1 MQTLYLP
8 LNPKC
13 SNFKGEKTFETFVV
27 KKIKMK
33 NLYINNRF
41 FFSLIGVGILY
52 VFAFFFPG
60 LMMVAHIV
68 LLLVFLATMVDYL
81 LLFREKDG
89 VLAQRILPEKLS
101 NGDENPVKV
110 DIKNNYSFKINTK
123 IIDEIP
129 FQFQKRDF
137 LIQKQI
143 APGKNTLFQYILEP
157 KERGEYSFGALNIFV
172 SSPLGFISKR
182 FTFQKDAMLPAYPSF
197 VHLTK
202 YELMALQNEFLL
214 GGIKR
219 IRKLGHTMEF
229 EQIKEYVPGDDVRT
243 INWKATSKT
252 NRLMVNQFQ
261 DEKSQRIFMLIDKG
275 RTMKMP
281 FKGLSLL
288 DYSIN
293 ASMALSHIILKKG
306 DRAGMMTFSKKTENK
321 VAADNK
327 SGQLRRISEALYNI
341 KTDFYESDFNRLYQ
355 DVKYS
360 VNQRSLVLLFTNFE
374 TLDAL
379 NRQMKYLRGIAKNHL
394 LVVVF
399 FKNSELQNLLHKNPE
414 SIQEIYD
421 EVIAEKFEF
430 EKKLIIQ
437 ELRKY
442 GIYSVYTLPENLN
455 VDVINKYLEIKARGI
470 L

>member
-1 MQTLYLP
+1 M
-8 LNPKC
+8 
-13 SNFKGEKTFETFVV
+13 
-27 KKIKMK
+27 KK
-33 NLYINNRF
+33 LYINTRF
-41 FFSLIGVGILY
+41 FFALIGVGMLYIL
-52 VFAFFFPG
+52 AFFFSFFMILG
-60 LMMVAHIV
+60 HSA
-68 LLLVFLATMVDYL
+68 LLLVFFIAFVDYL
-81 LLFREKDG
+81 LVFRPKDA

-101 NGDENPVKV
+101 NGDENFIKI
-110 DIKNNYSFKINTK
+110 DIKNNYTFKINVK
-123 IIDEIP
+123 VIDEIP

-137 LIQKQI
+137 LIVKEIQ
-143 APGKNTLFQYILEP
+143 PGKNVFFQYSLEP
-157 KERGEYSFGALNIFV
+157 KDRGEYNFGALNV
-172 SSPLGFISKR
+172 YASSPIGFISKR
-182 FTFQKDAMLPAYPSF
+182 FIFQKDTSLACYPSF
-197 VHLTK
+197 IHLRK

-214 GGIKR
+214 GGIKK

-281 FKGLSLL
+281 FNGLSLL

-293 ASMALSHIILKKG
+293 ATMALSHIILKKG
-306 DRAGMMTFSKKTENK
+306 DRAGMMTFSKKAENK

-327 SGQLRRISEALYNI
+327 SGQLRKISEALYNI
-341 KTDFYESDFNRLYQ
+341 KTDFFESDFNRLYQ

-360 VNQRSLVLLFTNFE
+360 LNQRSLVLLFTNFE
-374 TLDAL
+374 TLDGL
-379 NRQMKYLRGIAKNHL
+379 SRQMKYLRGIAKNHL

-399 FKNSELQNLLHKNPE
+399 FKNTEVQKIIHSNPE
-414 SIQEIYD
+414 TMQEIYD
-421 EVIAEKFEF
+421 EIIAEKFEF

-455 VDVINKYLEIKARGI
+455 VEVINKYLEIKARGI

>member
-1 MQTLYLP
+1 
-8 LNPKC
+8 
-13 SNFKGEKTFETFVV
+13 
-27 KKIKMK
+27 MK
-33 NLYINNRF
+33 NLYINTRF
-41 FFSLIGVGILY
+41 FFALIGVGILY
-52 VFAFFFPG
+52 VFAFFFPF
-60 LMMVAHIV
+60 LMWVAHI
-68 LLLVFLATMVDYL
+68 LLLLCFFTAMVEYL
-81 LLFREKDG
+81 LLFNAKNG
-89 VLAQRILPEKLS
+89 ISAQRILPEKLS

-110 DIKNNYSFKINTK
+110 DIKNNYDFTLNVRV
-123 IIDEIP
+123 IDEIP

-137 LIQKQI
+137 LIEKQI
-143 APGKNTLFQYILEP
+143 EPGRNTYFQYILKP
-157 KERGEYSFGALNIFV
+157 KERGEYSFGNLNIYA
-172 SSPLGFISKR
+172 SSPVGFISKR
-182 FTFQKDAMLPAYPSF
+182 FTFQKDALLPAYPSF
-197 VHLTK
+197 IHLRK
-202 YELMALQNEFLL
+202 YELMALQSEFLL

-229 EQIKEYVPGDDVRT
+229 EQIKEYVPGDDIRT

-261 DEKSQRIFMLIDKG
+261 DEKSQRIFMLIDTG

-293 ASMALSHIILKKG
+293 ATMALSHIILKKG

-321 VAADNK
+321 IAADNK
-327 SGQLRRISEALYNI
+327 SGQLRKISEALYNI
-341 KTDFYESDFNRLYQ
+341 KTDFFESDFSRLYQ
-355 DVKYS
+355 DVKYTL
-360 VNQRSLVLLFTNFE
+360 NQRSLILLFTNFE
-374 TLDAL
+374 TLDGL
-379 NRQMKYLRGIAKNHL
+379 NRQMKYLRGIARNHL

-399 FKNSELQNLLHKNPE
+399 FKNAELQTLLKGNPE
-414 SIQEIYD
+414 SMQEIYD
-421 EVIAEKFEF
+421 EIVAEKFEF

-442 GIYSVYTLPENLN
+442 GIYTVYTLPENLN

>member
-1 MQTLYLP
+1 
-8 LNPKC
+8 
-13 SNFKGEKTFETFVV
+13 
-27 KKIKMK
+27 MK
-33 NLYINNRF
+33 NLYINTRF
-41 FFSLIGVGILY
+41 FFALICVGMLY
-52 VFAFFFPG
+52 VLAFFFPFFMILG
-60 LMMVAHIV
+60 HG
-68 LLLVFLATMVDYL
+68 LLLLIFLTAFVDYL
-81 LLFREKDG
+81 LVFRQKDA
-89 VLAQRILPEKLS
+89 VLAQRVLPEKLS
-101 NGDENPVKV
+101 NGDENAVKI
-110 DIKNNYSFKINTK
+110 DIKNNYSFKINVK
-123 IIDEIP
+123 VIDEIP

-137 LIQKQI
+137 LIRKEIQS
-143 APGKNTLFQYILEP
+143 GKNILFQYFLEP
-157 KERGEYSFGALNIFV
+157 KERGEYNFGALNV
-172 SSPLGFISKR
+172 YASSPIGFISKR
-182 FTFQKDAMLPAYPSF
+182 FVFQKDTSLASYPSF
-197 VHLTK
+197 IHLRK

-214 GGIKR
+214 GGIKK

-281 FKGLSLL
+281 FNGLSLL

-293 ASMALSHIILKKG
+293 ATMALSHIILKKG
-306 DRAGMMTFSKKTENK
+306 DRAGMMTFSKKAENK
-321 VAADNK
+321 VAAENK
-327 SGQLRRISEALYNI
+327 SGQLRKISEALYNI
-341 KTDFYESDFNRLYQ
+341 KTDFFESDFNRLYQ

-360 VNQRSLVLLFTNFE
+360 INQRSLVLLFTNFE
-374 TLDAL
+374 TLDGL

-399 FKNSELQNLLHKNPE
+399 FKNTEIQKLIHTHPE
-414 SIQEIYD
+414 SMQGIYD
-421 EVIAEKFEF
+421 EIIAEKFEF

>member
-1 MQTLYLP
+1 
-8 LNPKC
+8 
-13 SNFKGEKTFETFVV
+13 
-27 KKIKMK
+27 MK
-33 NLYINNRF
+33 NLYINTRF
-41 FFSLIGVGILY
+41 FFALIAVGILY
-52 VFAFFFPG
+52 VFAFFFPFV
-60 LMMVAHIV
+60 MMIAHGILLLCFLAAMV
-68 LLLVFLATMVDYL
+68 DGLLVFNQ
-81 LLFREKDG
+81 KNG
-89 VLAQRILPEKLS
+89 ISAQRILPEKLS
-101 NGDENPVKV
+101 NGDENPINI
-110 DIKNNYSFKINTK
+110 DIKNNYGFKIHVN

-137 LIQKQI
+137 LIEKQI
-143 APGKNTLFQYILEP
+143 GPGKNTFFQYILEP
-157 KERGEYSFGALNIFV
+157 KERGEYNFGSLNVYV
-172 SSPLGFISKR
+172 SSPLGLVSKR
-182 FTFQKDAMLPAYPSF
+182 FSFQKDATLATYPSF
-197 VHLTK
+197 IHLRK
-202 YELMALQNEFLL
+202 YELMALQSEFLL

-229 EQIKEYVPGDDVRT
+229 EQIKDYVPGDDIRT
-243 INWKATSKT
+243 INWKATSKM

-281 FKGLSLL
+281 FNGLSLL

-293 ASMALSHIILKKG
+293 ATMALSHIILKKG

-321 VAADNK
+321 VAAENK
-327 SGQLRRISEALYNI
+327 SGQLRKISEALYNI
-341 KTDFYESDFNRLYQ
+341 KTDFFESDFNRLYQ

-360 VNQRSLVLLFTNFE
+360 LNQRSLLLLFTNFE
-374 TLDAL
+374 TLDGL
-379 NRQMKYLRGIAKNHL
+379 NRQLKYLRGIAKNHL

-399 FKNSELQNLLHKNPE
+399 FKNAELQTLIHKNPE
-414 SIQEIYD
+414 STQEIYD
-421 EVIAEKFEF
+421 EIIAEKFEF

-442 GIYSVYTLPENLN
+442 GIYTVYTLPENLN

>member
-1 MQTLYLP
+1 
-8 LNPKC
+8 
-13 SNFKGEKTFETFVV
+13 
-27 KKIKMK
+27 
-33 NLYINNRF
+33 
-41 FFSLIGVGILY
+41 
-52 VFAFFFPG
+52 
-60 LMMVAHIV
+60 MMIVAHMV
-68 LLLVFLATMVDYL
+68 LLLCFLAAMVDGL
-81 LLFREKDG
+81 LIFNQKNG
-89 VLAQRILPEKLS
+89 ISAQRILPEKLS
-101 NGDENPVKV
+101 NGDENPVKI
-110 DIKNNYSFKINTK
+110 DIRNNYGFTIHANV
-123 IIDEIP
+123 IDEIP

-137 LIQKQI
+137 LIKKKI
-143 APGKNTLFQYILEP
+143 EAGKNNFFQYILEP
-157 KERGEYSFGALNIFV
+157 KERGEYNFGSLNIYV
-172 SSPLGFISKR
+172 SSPLGLVSKR
-182 FTFQKDAMLPAYPSF
+182 FSFQKDANLPAYPSF
-197 VHLTK
+197 IHLRK
-202 YELMALQNEFLL
+202 YELMALQSEFLL

-229 EQIKEYVPGDDVRT
+229 EQIKDYVPGDDIRT

-293 ASMALSHIILKKG
+293 AAMALSHIILKKG

-321 VAADNK
+321 VAAENK
-327 SGQLRRISEALYNI
+327 SGQLRKISEALYNI
-341 KTDFYESDFNRLYQ
+341 KTDFFESDFNRLYQ

-360 VNQRSLVLLFTNFE
+360 LNQRSLVLLFTNFE
-374 TLDAL
+374 TLDGL
-379 NRQMKYLRGIAKNHL
+379 NRQLKYLRGIAKNHL
-394 LVVVF
+394 LVVIF
-399 FKNSELQNLLHKNPE
+399 FKNSELQTLIHKNPE
-414 SIQEIYD
+414 STQEIYD
-421 EVIAEKFEF
+421 EIIAEKFEF

>member
-1 MQTLYLP
+1 
-8 LNPKC
+8 
-13 SNFKGEKTFETFVV
+13 
-27 KKIKMK
+27 MK
-33 NLYINNRF
+33 NLYINTRF
-41 FFSLIGVGILY
+41 FFALIAVGILY
-52 VFAFFFPG
+52 VFAFFFPFV
-60 LMMVAHIV
+60 MMIAHGILLLCFLAAMV
-68 LLLVFLATMVDYL
+68 DGLLVFNQ
-81 LLFREKDG
+81 KNG
-89 VLAQRILPEKLS
+89 ISAQRILPEKLS
-101 NGDENPVKV
+101 NGDENPIKI
-110 DIKNNYSFKINTK
+110 DIKNNYGFKIHVN

-137 LIQKQI
+137 LIEKQI
-143 APGKNTLFQYILEP
+143 GPGNNTFFQYILEP
-157 KERGEYSFGALNIFV
+157 KERGEYNFGSLNVYI
-172 SSPLGFISKR
+172 SSPLGLVSKR
-182 FTFQKDAMLPAYPSF
+182 FSFQKDATLATYPSF
-197 VHLTK
+197 IHLRK
-202 YELMALQNEFLL
+202 YELMALQSEFLL

-229 EQIKEYVPGDDVRT
+229 EQIKDYVPGDDIRT

-281 FKGLSLL
+281 FNGLSLL

-293 ASMALSHIILKKG
+293 ATMALSHIILKKG

-321 VAADNK
+321 VAAENK
-327 SGQLRRISEALYNI
+327 SGQLRKISEALYNI
-341 KTDFYESDFNRLYQ
+341 KTDFFESDFNRLYQ

-360 VNQRSLVLLFTNFE
+360 LNQRSLVLLFTNFE
-374 TLDAL
+374 TLDGL
-379 NRQMKYLRGIAKNHL
+379 NRQLKYLRGIAKNHL

-399 FKNSELQNLLHKNPE
+399 FKNAELQTLIHKNPE
-414 SIQEIYD
+414 STQEIYD
-421 EVIAEKFEF
+421 EIIAEKFEF

-442 GIYSVYTLPENLN
+442 GIYTVYTLPKNLN

>member
-1 MQTLYLP
+1 
-8 LNPKC
+8 
-13 SNFKGEKTFETFVV
+13 
-27 KKIKMK
+27 MK
-33 NLYINNRF
+33 NLYINTRF
-41 FFSLIGVGILY
+41 FFALIGVGMLY
-52 VFAFFFPG
+52 VLAFFFPFFMILG
-60 LMMVAHIV
+60 H
-68 LLLVFLATMVDYL
+68 LLLLLIFLTVFVDYL
-81 LLFREKDG
+81 LVFRQKDA

-101 NGDENPVKV
+101 NGDENAIKV
-110 DIKNNYSFKINTK
+110 DIKNNYIFKIK
-123 IIDEIP
+123 VKVIDEIP

-137 LIQKQI
+137 LMTKEIESE
-143 APGKNTLFQYILEP
+143 KNVLFQYFLEP
-157 KERGEYSFGALNIFV
+157 KERGEYNFGALNIYA
-172 SSPLGFISKR
+172 SSPIGFISKR
-182 FTFQKDAMLPAYPSF
+182 FIFQKDTSLASYPSF
-197 VHLTK
+197 IHLRK

-214 GGIKR
+214 GGIKK

-281 FKGLSLL
+281 FNGLSLL
-288 DYSIN
+288 DYSVN
-293 ASMALSHIILKKG
+293 ATMALSHIILKKG
-306 DRAGMMTFSKKTENK
+306 DRAGMMTFSKRAENK
-321 VAADNK
+321 VAAENK
-327 SGQLRRISEALYNI
+327 SGQLRKISEALYNI
-341 KTDFYESDFNRLYQ
+341 KTDFFESDFNRLYQ

-360 VNQRSLVLLFTNFE
+360 INQRSLVLLFTNFE

-399 FKNSELQNLLHKNPE
+399 FKNTEIQKLIHTNPE
-414 SIQEIYD
+414 SMQEIYD
-421 EVIAEKFEF
+421 EIIAEKFEF

-442 GIYSVYTLPENLN
+442 GIYSVYTFPENLN
-455 VDVINKYLEIKARGI
+455 VEVINKYLEIKARGI